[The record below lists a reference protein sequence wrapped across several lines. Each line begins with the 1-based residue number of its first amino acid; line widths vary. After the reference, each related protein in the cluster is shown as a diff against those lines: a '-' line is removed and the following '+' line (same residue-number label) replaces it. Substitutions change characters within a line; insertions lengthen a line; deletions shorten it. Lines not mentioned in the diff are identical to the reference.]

1 MREKAYFHLPGLF
14 EFYELYRMFL
24 PLYREHREYFYDW
37 CEIGSVYGAPADC
50 IWGGGRAGFGENDPE
65 EVLELMQEYG
75 ISARLTFSNSLLR
88 QEHLSDRKCNAL
100 CRLFERNREPQNGVI
115 IYSELL
121 LEYIKEQYPGLYFVS
136 STTKVLT
143 DFTQLEEEIRR
154 KDFRYV
160 VPDFR
165 LNKAFDKLNTLSQA
179 EKDKVEFLCN
189 ECCWFGCRDRKAC
202 YETVSRNGTKKCF
215 FSVNG
220 STAALLAAVSASV
233 NKGGKILVARN
244 CHKAVYHAVY
254 LRELQPVYI
263 YPHEDQRLGINGGIS
278 PERVERYLEEN
289 TDVQAFLLTSPTYDG
304 VVSDIKTIAEVVH
317 RHKIPLIVDEAH
329 GAHLHYS
336 KYFPVSAADLG
347 ADIVIQSF
355 HKTLPSMTQTA
366 VLHICSDMADVEKIK
381 RFMGI
386 YQTSSPSYILMASM
400 DACMDK
406 LRKDGQQMF
415 REFTFNLEKA
425 RQRLSKC
432 EKIKLIEGSMIESS
446 GIYDFDRSKLLF
458 STVGTSVNG
467 HLLHQIL
474 RDRYHIEMEMAA
486 EKYVLGIA
494 AVGDTEEGFERLCT
508 AIEEIDAE
516 IQQTDESEESQYHT
530 SHARMTQLMTISQAV
545 DAQQRRYSLKESVG
559 KVSAEFAYLYPPG
572 IPIIVPG
579 EQITGQFVRNVRRYM
594 EQGLEVQGLSDTSAE
609 TICVAAR
616 NEIGQEEYSPA
627 KE

>member
-1 MREKAYFHLPGLF
+1 MTSFKSAQLIANSHDADKVIFLTDRIELGTQSLKEYRAFAEENESVQATENTYVLLEKLKSNA
-14 EFYELYRMFL
+14 
-24 PLYREHREYFYDW
+24 
-37 CEIGSVYGAPADC
+37 AADTL
-50 IWGGGRAGFGENDPE
+50 IVTSIQKMSNIRDEDGGR
-65 EVLELMQEYG
+65 
-75 ISARLTFSNSLLR
+75 
-88 QEHLSDRKCNAL
+88 NA
-100 CRLFERNREPQNGVI
+100 
-115 IYSELL
+115 
-121 LEYIKEQYPGLYFVS
+121 
-136 STTKVLT
+136 
-143 DFTQLEEEIRR
+143 
-154 KDFRYV
+154 
-160 VPDFR
+160 
-165 LNKAFDKLNTLSQA
+165 
-179 EKDKVEFLCN
+179 
-189 ECCWFGCRDRKAC
+189 
-202 YETVSRNGTKKCF
+202 
-215 FSVNG
+215 
-220 STAALLAAVSASV
+220 
-233 NKGGKILVARN
+233 
-244 CHKAVYHAVY
+244 
-254 LRELQPVYI
+254 
-263 YPHEDQRLGINGGIS
+263 
-278 PERVERYLEEN
+278 
-289 TDVQAFLLTSPTYDG
+289 
-304 VVSDIKTIAEVVH
+304 SDIALIGKKRLVF
-317 RHKIPLIVDEAH
+317 IVDEAH